1 MKLPFAKG
9 NRTYTP
15 TKAVCPIC
23 EKAKV
28 LEPHTFI
35 VLSGGSCLM
44 DRKED
49 SGGPDDSMD
58 GFLHLTWHGA
68 HDDGEG
74 RYRERGGGLVLAD
87 GVRGGQFSLYVCSP
101 KCLRKLFRNWVGEL
115 ERAMK
120 ASKPLRPPATIRG
133 VPPNQSL
140 ERTRS
145 AAARKRGTKA
155 RRSAPI
161 RYVSG

>member
-1 MKLPFAKG
+1 LLRLPFAKG
-9 NRTYTP
+9 KRAHTP
-15 TKAVCPIC
+15 TKALCPIC

-44 DRKED
+44 DRENA

-74 RYRERGGGLVLAD
+74 RYRERGAGLVLAD
-87 GVRGGQFSLYVCSP
+87 RVRGGQFALYVCSP
-101 KCLRKLFRNWVGEL
+101 KCLRKLFRDWVAEL
-115 ERAMK
+115 ERSMK
-120 ASKPLRPPATIRG
+120 AAKPLRPPSRTRG
-133 VPPNQSL
+133 VPSNESL
-140 ERTRS
+140 QPASS
-145 AAARKRGTKA
+145 ATA
-155 RRSAPI
+155 RRRGSRGRRPAPI
-161 RYVSG
+161 R